1 MVNSVISS
9 PLALPLALSSP
20 ISLDLR
26 VNFRYKSPMS
36 TENQNTPVSSVMSP
50 EAAPVAKPEEK
61 ETIGE
66 VARSGMIAIVLALI
80 VRTFLFEPFNIPSS
94 SMVPNLLVGDYLFIS
109 KYAYGYSK
117 HSFPFGIAGFE
128 GRIDAKLP
136 NRGDVIV
143 FKLPTNTNIDY
154 IKRLVG
160 LPGDTI
166 QMINGRL
173 YINDEIVPRKAKGMT
188 EYQKE
193 GGLTQKVME
202 YVETL
207 PGGTDHIIYEESDQ
221 APLDNTEKYKV
232 PEGHYFMMGDNRDNS
247 QDSRV
252 SSMVGYVPYD
262 NLEGRAEFL
271 FFSTNGS
278 AQVFEFWKWPSAT
291 RWSRL
296 FTSIGNGKAPEAHK

>member
-1 MVNSVISS
+1 
-9 PLALPLALSSP
+9 
-20 ISLDLR
+20 
-26 VNFRYKSPMS
+26 MS
-36 TENQNTPVSSVMSP
+36 TENQNTTSRSAATPP
-50 EAAPVAKPEEK
+50 IAPVEKPEEK

-66 VARSGMIAIVLALI
+66 VARSGMIAILLALI

-109 KYAYGYSK
+109 KYSYGYSRY
-117 HSFPFGIAGFE
+117 SFPFGIAGFE

-154 IKRLVG
+154 IKRVVG

-173 YINDEIVPRKAKGMT
+173 YINDEIVLREAKGMV
-188 EYQKE
+188 EYKKE
-193 GGLTQKVME
+193 GGLTSKVME

-207 PGGTDHIIYEESDQ
+207 PGGTKHTIYEESDQ
-221 APLDNTEKYKV
+221 GPLDNTEKFKI

-252 SSMVGYVPYD
+252 QSLVGYVPYD

-271 FFSTNGS
+271 FFSTDGT
-278 AQVFEFWKWPSAT
+278 AEIFEFWKWPSAT
-291 RWSRL
+291 RWSRI
-296 FTSIGNGKAPEAHK
+296 FSSIGNGKVPEGSK

>member
-1 MVNSVISS
+1 
-9 PLALPLALSSP
+9 
-20 ISLDLR
+20 
-26 VNFRYKSPMS
+26 MS
-36 TENQNTPVSSVMSP
+36 TENPNTTVNVETNPDPSVKT
-50 EAAPVAKPEEK
+50 EKVQEK

-66 VARSGMIAIVLALI
+66 VARSGMIAILLALI

-109 KYAYGYSK
+109 KYSYGYSR

-128 GRIDAKLP
+128 GRINAGLP

-173 YINDEIVPRKAKGMT
+173 YINDEIVPREAKGMT
-188 EYQKE
+188 EYKKE
-193 GGLTQKVME
+193 GGLTTKVMQ
-202 YVETL
+202 YTETL
-207 PGGTDHIIYEESDQ
+207 PGGTEHTIYEESDR

-252 SSMVGYVPYD
+252 ITHVGYVPYD

-271 FFSTNGS
+271 FFSTDGS
-278 AQVFEFWKWPSAT
+278 AHIFEFWKWPSAI

-296 FTSIGNGKAPEAHK
+296 FHTIENGKVPQGLEEKK

>member
-1 MVNSVISS
+1 MN
-9 PLALPLALSSP
+9 
-20 ISLDLR
+20 
-26 VNFRYKSPMS
+26 
-36 TENQNTPVSSVMSP
+36 TENQNTPSSNSVSP
-50 EAAPVAKPEEK
+50 AAKPAAKPEEK
-61 ETIGE
+61 ESIGE
-66 VARSGMIAIVLALI
+66 VARSGMIAILLALI

-109 KYAYGYSK
+109 KYSYGYSQ

-128 GRIDAKLP
+128 GRIDGKLP

-143 FKLPTNTNIDY
+143 FKLPTDTSTDY

-160 LPGDTI
+160 MPGDTV

-173 YINDEIVPRKAKGMT
+173 YINDEIVPRKSMGMT
-188 EYQKE
+188 EYKKE
-193 GGLTQKVME
+193 GGLKQKVMS

-207 PGGTDHIIYEESDQ
+207 PGGTQHTIYEESDNGQ
-221 APLDNTEKYKV
+221 LDNTEKYKV
-232 PEGHYFMMGDNRDNS
+232 PENHYFMMGDNRDNS

-252 SSMVGYVPYD
+252 QALVGYVPYD

-271 FFSTNGS
+271 FFSTNGT
-278 AQVFEFWKWPSAT
+278 AEVFEFWKWPSAT

-296 FTSIGNGKAPEAHK
+296 FTSIGNGKVPEGKE

>member
-1 MVNSVISS
+1 MN
-9 PLALPLALSSP
+9 
-20 ISLDLR
+20 
-26 VNFRYKSPMS
+26 
-36 TENQNTPVSSVMSP
+36 TENKKISPNTVVSPTSAPASK
-50 EAAPVAKPEEK
+50 PVAKSEEK

-66 VARSGMIAIVLALI
+66 VARSGMIAILLALI

-109 KYAYGYSK
+109 KYSYGYSAY
-117 HSFPFGIAGFE
+117 SFPFGIAGFE
-128 GRIDAKLP
+128 GRINAKLP

-143 FKLPTNTNIDY
+143 FKQPTNTNVDY
-154 IKRLVG
+154 IKRLIG

-173 YINDEIVPRKAKGMT
+173 YINGTIVPRESKGMV
-188 EYQKE
+188 EYKKE
-193 GGLTQKVME
+193 GGLTQKVMK

-207 PGGTDHIIYEESDQ
+207 PGGTEHTIYEESDNG
-221 APLDNTEKYKV
+221 PLDNTDKYVV
-232 PEGHYFMMGDNRDNS
+232 PENHYFMMGDNRDNS

-252 SSMVGYVPYD
+252 TTAVGYVPYD

-271 FFSTNGS
+271 FFSTDGS
-278 AQVFEFWKWPSAT
+278 AQIFEFWKWPSAT

-296 FTSIGNGKAPEAHK
+296 FTSIGNGKVPEGKK